1 MNSAA
6 LTVALFVTTLPA
18 GDGLTVHL
26 RNNDISVSA
35 ARLEVIRDPVLTR
48 LKSGSSVAFDFHLAL
63 WSGTRSN
70 LRRRAFERFVVSYD
84 LWEEKYAVTGLR
96 KPRISATRLSPEAV
110 GPWCLQQ
117 IKLANIDLTRDE
129 RVWVRLDVRAVD
141 PKQDADLFGA
151 DGVSLVNLIELLSR
165 PAKRDNLRW
174 TLESGALRVSELK
187 P

>member
-1 MNSAA
+1 MHSPT
-6 LTVALFVTTLPA
+6 LLLALFVTTLPA

-26 RNNDISVSA
+26 RNGEISVST
-35 ARLEVIRDPVLTR
+35 ARLEVIGDSVLTR

-96 KPRISATRLSPEAV
+96 KPKLSATRLSPEAV
-110 GPWCLQQ
+110 GPWCVRQ
-117 IKLANIDLTRDE
+117 IKLANVDLAPDE
-129 RVWVRLDVRAVD
+129 RVWVQLDVRAVD
-141 PKQDADLFGA
+141 PKQDAGLF
-151 DGVSLVNLIELLSR
+151 DSEGVSLVNLVELLSR
-165 PAKRDNLRW
+165 PARRDGLRW
-174 TLESGALRVSELK
+174 TRESGALRVAELK